1 MRYTIGYTIV
11 KRKGATLIDTF
22 VPKPYSSDPITI
34 RIPVEK
40 LRLIDDLAAKSN
52 LSRSKFLNQC
62 IDYALEHIE
71 IEND

>member
-1 MRYTIGYTIV
+1 MIGYTIV
-11 KRKGATLIDTF
+11 KRKGDGLIDRF
-22 VPKPYSSDPITI
+22 VPKSYSSDPITI

-40 LRLIDDLAAKSN
+40 LRLIDELAAKSN

-71 IEND
+71 TKQD

>member
-1 MRYTIGYTIV
+1 M
-11 KRKGATLIDTF
+11 DNF

-40 LRLIDDLAAKSN
+40 LQLIDELAAKSN
-52 LSRSKFLNQC
+52 LSRNKFLNQC

-71 IEND
+71 LEPN